1 MKQFV
6 NSLDK
11 LRIRDTIHCKF
22 SLLSKSYAEIVAVK
36 THPLKAT
43 HKQTKAYNSQLVLK
57 TIYDG
62 GQISRADVA
71 RATGLTRTSVS
82 ELVPHLLR
90 QGLVEEVGRG
100 PSAGG
105 KSPILLKVADD
116 ARHLIGIDLASSVF
130 RGAVV
135 SLRGEIRHT
144 VNLPIQTRRGEDA
157 LELVYELI
165 DSLAASTDKPL
176 LGIGIGTP
184 GLIDTANG
192 VVQQAVNLDWRDLPL
207 GSLLRARYNLPIYVA
222 NDSQLAALAEHTFG
236 GGQGASNLVVLKVGR
251 GIGAGIVL
259 NGQLFQGDG
268 SGAGEI
274 GHIAIVEDGLQCR
287 CGNFGCLET
296 VASTRAI
303 VQRAQALAPSH
314 PHSLLSRFSNQ
325 PDAIT
330 TDTIQAAFQAGDD
343 LARQIVLEA
352 GRYLGMAVA
361 GLVGALNVQCILVV
375 GNMAR
380 FGQPWLEAIRQEM
393 LKRSL
398 PMLAQRT
405 QIEIGQL
412 EPNVVI
418 LGASAMLLTRE
429 LGLSLAR

>member
-1 MKQFV
+1 MKVRAQ
-6 NSLDK
+6 
-11 LRIRDTIHCKF
+11 
-22 SLLSKSYAEIVAVK
+22 
-36 THPLKAT
+36 KAT
-43 HKQTKAYNSQLVLK
+43 HKQTKAYNGQLVFK
-57 TIYDG
+57 TLYDHDR
-62 GQISRADVA
+62 ISRAEVA

-82 ELVPHLLR
+82 ELVNDLLR
-90 QGLVEEVGRG
+90 QRLVEEVGRG

-105 KSPILLKVADD
+105 KSPILLSVMDE
-116 ARHLIGIDLASSVF
+116 ARHLIGIDLANSEF

-135 SLRGEIRHT
+135 NLRGEVRHT
-144 VNLPIQTRRGEDA
+144 VNLPVRSESGDKA
-157 LELVYELI
+157 LALVYQLI
-165 DSLAASTDKPL
+165 DSLLAATDKPL

-207 GSLLRARYNLPIYVA
+207 GNLLHTRYNLPIYVA

-236 GGQGASNLVVLKVGR
+236 GGQDASNLVALKVGR

-274 GHIAIVEDGLQCR
+274 GHITIVENGQQCR
-287 CGNFGCLET
+287 CGNLGCLET

-303 VQRAQALAPSH
+303 VQQAQALAATRSD
-314 PHSLLSRFSNQ
+314 SLLHRFSTQ
-325 PDAIT
+325 LDAIT
-330 TDTIQAAFQAGDD
+330 VDAIHEAFEAGDD
-343 LARQIVLEA
+343 LARGLVLEA
-352 GRYLGMAVA
+352 GRYLGIAAA
-361 GLVGALNVQCILVV
+361 GLVGALNVERILVV

-380 FGQPWLEAIRQEM
+380 FGQPWLEVIRQEM
-393 LKRSL
+393 RKRSL
-398 PMLAQRT
+398 AMLAQRT

-412 EPNVVI
+412 GPNVVI
-418 LGASAMLLTRE
+418 LGASALLLTRE